1 MTPPPAKLC
10 LKARPTPGQLA
21 DRLRPVDGALPDG
34 LELYLDLADIAD
46 QAAMDGVVGRI
57 ERCHLPRDFALLIEG
72 PVGSFDG
79 GFFDPTRS
87 SQDDRLVLDRLAQ
100 LAGRLRARAVNI
112 HLIAPSDDLSR
123 LTVATRDRLLARA
136 VSFFQRFAEVTLAA
150 GAVPTVENMPP
161 VMRMRVGGWYFSP
174 IGMASDDL
182 RWLVDRVPGLRIL
195 PDTSHAGLYLTARAL
210 ARQGSALRDAAEP
223 WQEPLFAYLR
233 QLPDE
238 APDLLGYCQSLAPAV
253 ANAQVSNSAGLLG
266 EGLPYGDGDYDLD
279 PVIAWLGRNTEH
291 IVAETLEPDND
302 NAVTMRD
309 ALRRMRLVLG

>member
-87 SQDDRLVLDRLAQ
+87 SQDDRLVLDRLAH

-123 LTVATRDRLLARA
+123 LTVATRDSLLARA
-136 VSFFQRFAEVTLAA
+136 VPFFQRFAEVTLAA

-161 VMRMRVGGWYFSP
+161 VMRMRVGGWYFSS
-174 IGMASDDL
+174 IGMASEDL
-182 RWLVDRVPGLRIL
+182 RWLVDRVPALKIL
-195 PDTSHAGLYLTARAL
+195 PDTSHAGLYLTARAV
-210 ARQGSALRDAAEP
+210 ARSSAPRGGAAP